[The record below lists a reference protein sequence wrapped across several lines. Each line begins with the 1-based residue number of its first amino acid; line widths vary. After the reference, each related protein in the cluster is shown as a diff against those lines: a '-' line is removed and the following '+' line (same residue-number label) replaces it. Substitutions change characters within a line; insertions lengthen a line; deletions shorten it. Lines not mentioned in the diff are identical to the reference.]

1 MRAKTPA
8 TLSAVFFRKLIF
20 SKKFARPCPPP
31 PGPPP
36 LDPPPWTPP
45 MDPPHGPPI
54 FFKKNFQFWT
64 TGAPFY
70 IFFFYYITVFLFIF
84 SLFLF
89 TFLSIIE
96 CRAVVLQPP
105 QPSLVIFGK
114 KKKLL
119 CVREN
124 IVTCVWAGSRRV
136 WRVQP
141 ANIVIYYKFIL
152 FVLKGL
158 FCQDDVEATYVS
170 ICFSCI

>member
-1 MRAKTPA
+1 MCDVKGTIIDRSSIIV
-8 TLSAVFFRKLIF
+8 LSFPSYFRK
-20 SKKFARPCPPP
+20 
-31 PGPPP
+31 
-36 LDPPPWTPP
+36 
-45 MDPPHGPPI
+45 
-54 FFKKNFQFWT
+54 
-64 TGAPFY
+64 
-70 IFFFYYITVFLFIF
+70 
-84 SLFLF
+84 
-89 TFLSIIE
+89 
-96 CRAVVLQPP
+96 
-105 QPSLVIFGK
+105 K